1 MLAALS
7 VQTTEEENQRRRREL
22 DRLLLQV
29 GRGDRD
35 AFARLYVQTRGAVY
49 ALALSLLHDAHE
61 AQDVAQ
67 DAFIKVW
74 ESAPSYRPQ
83 GSPMAWLLTI
93 ARNLSRSRLRQSGRQ
108 AELDEEEWNSLPEEN
123 PEISP
128 EDRAVLQEALA
139 QLEAEERRIVLL
151 HAVTG
156 LKHREIAALLERPLS
171 TVLSKYHR
179 GLKKLRALMKGE
191 NGQ

>member
-7 VQTTEEENQRRRREL
+7 VQTTEEEDRRREL

-29 GRGDRD
+29 GQGDRE
-35 AFARLYVQTRGAVY
+35 AFARLYGLARGAVY
-49 ALALSLLHDAHE
+49 ALALALLHDAQE

-67 DAFIKVW
+67 DTFIKVW
-74 ESAPSYRPQ
+74 ESAPSYRSQ

-108 AELDEEEWNSLPEEN
+108 VTLDETEWNAIPAALPAVDA
-123 PEISP
+123 
-128 EDRAVLQEALA
+128 EDRAVLQGALA
-139 QLEAEERRIVLL
+139 QLGEEERKIVLL

-156 LKHREIAALLERPLS
+156 LKHREIAQLLERPLS

-179 GLKKLRALMKGE
+179 GLKKLKSLMKGE
-191 NGQ
+191 NDQ